1 MSNQE
6 KSMSIKDYIE
16 NTVMGIDFSDLEN
29 KDVEELR
36 GLTEKYRKTYY
47 NYKHEIYPK
56 HNETIAVFGDYP
68 YIYIE
73 NSHRINLKFIYTYR
87 KQLMENYLSAME
99 IGKKKSR
106 IEAEKKQLASKRKYY
121 ELHQDK
127 LKEQMRERYHKQK
140 ELHKEKIVCD
150 ICQHTYTFSNKSKH
164 CLTVRHKN
172 ALQISQEK
180 KIDLLS

>member
-1 MSNQE
+1 
-6 KSMSIKDYIE
+6 MSIQDYIE
-16 NTVMGIDFSDLEN
+16 NTVMGIDFSDLEK

-56 HNETIAVFGDYP
+56 HNETITVFGDYP
-68 YIYIE
+68 YIYVE
-73 NSHRINLKFIYTYR
+73 NTKKINVKFIYTYR

-99 IGKKKSR
+99 MGKKKSR
-106 IEAEKKQLASKRKYY
+106 IEAEKNQLASKRKYY
-121 ELHQDK
+121 ELNQDK
-127 LKEQMRERYHKQK
+127 LKEQMRERYYKQK
-140 ELHKEKIVCD
+140 ELHKEKIVCN

-172 ALQISQEK
+172 ALEQNNEM
-180 KIDLLS
+180 

>member
-1 MSNQE
+1 
-6 KSMSIKDYIE
+6 MSIQDYINDTE
-16 NTVMGIDFSDLEN
+16 MGIDFSDLEK

-47 NYKHEIYPK
+47 NYKHEIYLK

-68 YIYIE
+68 YIYVE
-73 NSHRINLKFIYTYR
+73 NTNRINVNFINTYR

-99 IGKKKSR
+99 MGKKKSR
-106 IEAEKKQLASKRKYY
+106 IESEKNQLSSKRKYY
-121 ELHQDK
+121 ELNQDK

-140 ELHKEKIVCD
+140 ELHKEKIVCN
-150 ICQHTYTFSNKSKH
+150 ICQHTYTFSNKFKH

-172 ALQISQEK
+172 ALEQNKEM
-180 KIDLLS
+180 